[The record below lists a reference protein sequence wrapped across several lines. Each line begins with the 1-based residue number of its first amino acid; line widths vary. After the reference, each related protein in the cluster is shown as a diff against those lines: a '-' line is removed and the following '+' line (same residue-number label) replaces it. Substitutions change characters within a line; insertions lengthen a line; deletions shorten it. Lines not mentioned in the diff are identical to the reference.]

1 MSNIP
6 NNFTAK
12 TSIGSFNIKITNR
25 DYISI
30 GNKIYCAQIKYDA
43 SDNTATLDWLG
54 TDKGG
59 CEIDNKDIRGSN
71 TIIMTDLG
79 FTILR
84 QLYPNVNPLVKLIDS
99 SKFRCDLPTDRPV
112 SISNMI
118 YNLLLSGKTYYQR
131 NFNAKLR
138 YAKSEE
144 AYNNFI
150 ENRENPNMFDKSYNF
165 RVEELNEMLR
175 PIMKASNNWS
185 EFFEKLYRKFGR
197 QTCVVIHEWYLNIY
211 GYLAQQAIHT
221 EWTIDISNRENVE
234 YTISSR
240 NNSRNYTRKAFIYN
254 PYEDI
259 PQQISYKD
267 IIIPVKHDRRGGA
280 TRKNMY

>member
-1 MSNIP
+1 MSNIL
-6 NNFTAK
+6 NNFIAK

-30 GNKIYCAQIKYDA
+30 GNKIYCVQIKYDA

-59 CEIDNKDIRGSN
+59 CEIDNKPIRGSN
-71 TIIMTDLG
+71 TIIMTNLG

-150 ENRENPNMFDKSYNF
+150 ENRTNPNMFDKSYNF

-175 PIMKASNNWS
+175 PIMKASNNWG

-197 QTCVVIHEWYLNIY
+197 ETCIVIHEWYLNIY

-221 EWTIDISNRENVE
+221 EWTIDVSNRENVE

-267 IIIPVKHDRRGGA
+267 IIIPVKHDRRLTA